1 MFLNTLNESDKISF
15 LELAHHLAWSSGD
28 VSEREKAVLKNY
40 CDEMQVQDIVYDEAK
55 FNLNDTLSRISNKR
69 DQRIIT
75 LEILALILSEHNL
88 NLDSMHEAEKEV
100 IEAIN
105 THFAI
110 NEHLFSVYVEWSK
123 SMLSLARQGESLIE
137 L

>member
-1 MFLNTLNESDKISF
+1 MFLNTLSESDKTSF

-28 VSEREKAVLKNY
+28 VSEREKAVIKSY
-40 CDEMQVQDIVYDEAK
+40 CDEMQVQDILYDEKK
-55 FNLNDTLSRISNKR
+55 FNLDETLSRISAKK

-88 NLDSMHEAEKEV
+88 NLDSMYEAEKEV
-100 IEAIN
+100 LNAIT
-105 THFAI
+105 THFNI
-110 NEHLFSVYVEWSK
+110 TPHLLNVYVEWSK
-123 SMLSLARQGESLIE
+123 TMLSLARQGESLIE